1 MKTNEIK
8 KLIESFYDGTT
19 SQREELL
26 LLNYF
31 SNEDVAEELLDEKE
45 MFLQLYEPEEVD
57 VPKSLALKLDSLI
70 DDLAENETKKK
81 APTRHLLLWS
91 SIAASIAILLAVGMY
106 VNNLSIT
113 GNDSLLANEQQ
124 TTNTVSVTDA
134 EYLEAENAMRLL
146 SANFNKGMQ
155 QLDEM
160 HLNLEKTNKI
170 LNETF
175 KNN

>member
-8 KLIESFYDGTT
+8 KLIESFYDGKT
-19 SQREELL
+19 SQSEELL

-31 SNEDVAEELLDEKE
+31 SNENVAEELLDEKE
-45 MFLQLYEPEEVD
+45 IFLQIYEPEAVD
-57 VPKSLALKLDSLI
+57 VPKSLEHKLEILI
-70 DDLAENETKKK
+70 DELAEKESKKK
-81 APTRHLLLWS
+81 SPTRYLMLWS
-91 SIAASIAILLAVGMY
+91 SIAASIAIVFAVGIY
-106 VNNLSIT
+106 VNNLSIQS
-113 GNDSLLANEQQ
+113 DEALLSKEQA
-124 TTNTVSVTDA
+124 TTRTVSITDA

-146 SANFNKGMQ
+146 SNNFNKGMQ

-160 HLNLEKTNKI
+160 HLNLEKTNRI